1 MECRRIDRG
10 RSSFSCDVNLRRD
23 IVVLAASLGGLT
35 AIRDLAAALPASFDA
50 ALLVVLHTHPQSP
63 GLLDDLI
70 GTCTPLPV
78 SYASQGQ
85 PVERGHVYLAP
96 ADRHFTV
103 TSPGKCML
111 DTGPKVH
118 FHRPAADPLFKS
130 AAQTF
135 GSRVIG
141 VVLTG
146 RDSDGAEGLRAIKG
160 AGGIGVVQNPAE
172 AIAPDMPCRAL
183 AIAHPDFVVPLAE
196 LPALLIRLTDTP
208 ASPVGGSLSASDS

>member
-1 MECRRIDRG
+1 M
-10 RSSFSCDVNLRRD
+10 FN
-23 IVVLAASLGGLT
+23 
-35 AIRDLAAALPASFDA
+35 
-50 ALLVVLHTHPQSP
+50 
-63 GLLDDLI
+63 
-70 GTCTPLPV
+70 
-78 SYASQGQ
+78 
-85 PVERGHVYLAP
+85 LAP
-96 ADRHFTV
+96 ADRRLTV
-103 TSPGKCML
+103 KPPGQCML

-172 AIAPDMPCRAL
+172 AMAPDMPCRAL
-183 AIAHPDFVVPLAE
+183 AIDHPDFVVPLAE
-196 LPALLIRLTDTP
+196 LPALLIRLTDT
-208 ASPVGGSLSASDS
+208 ASTIGGHSSASDS